1 MFAVSGSLFA
11 VRFDAATR
19 TTIGDRVPILAGV
32 QRASIVGATQ
42 FSVSTSGSLVYV
54 SGPTNAISDL
64 RVLSVHD
71 RSGKTT
77 TLKLPPREY
86 SHPRASPDGARL
98 AVATEGDRGADI
110 WIYELAET
118 SNIRQLTLDGQNR
131 YPVWSSDGG
140 RVAFQSDREGD
151 RGIFWQPAD
160 GQRNAERLTT
170 APQDAE
176 HIPESFSRDGRHL
189 LFSERKAGRY
199 TLQLL
204 SMEQKTSE
212 PFGKVT
218 SAETI
223 GATFAP
229 DGRWV
234 AYAASMRP
242 GELFSSDRG
251 VFIQPFPATGVQFPV
266 PKVRIDFHPAW
277 SRDGKSLFLLP
288 WAPSP
293 LVVFEVRTQPSVSF
307 GPPLELPRSLPRSS
321 LLGGT
326 VRGYDTLPDGR
337 IVTVSPAGDPTS
349 TGATSGAEIQVVINW
364 FEELKRLVPPA
375 N

>member
-1 MFAVSGSLFA
+1 
-11 VRFDAATR
+11 
-19 TTIGDRVPILAGV
+19 
-32 QRASIVGATQ
+32 
-42 FSVSTSGSLVYV
+42 
-54 SGPTNAISDL
+54 
-64 RVLSVHD
+64 
-71 RSGKTT
+71 
-77 TLKLPPREY
+77 
-86 SHPRASPDGARL
+86 
-98 AVATEGDRGADI
+98 
-110 WIYELAET
+110 
-118 SNIRQLTLDGQNR
+118 
-131 YPVWSSDGG
+131 
-140 RVAFQSDREGD
+140 
-151 RGIFWQPAD
+151 
-160 GQRNAERLTT
+160 
-170 APQDAE
+170 
-176 HIPESFSRDGRHL
+176 
-189 LFSERKAGRY
+189 
-199 TLQLL
+199 
-204 SMEQKTSE
+204 MEQKTSE

-288 WAPSP
+288 VARSP
-293 LVVFEVRTQPSVSF
+293 VLFRVRTQPSVSF

-326 VRGYDTLPDGR
+326 VRGYR
-337 IVTVSPAGDPTS
+337 HPARWTDRHREPRGGSDVNGSDVWSGD
-349 TGATSGAEIQVVINW
+349 SGGVNW